1 MFLDDKRKRGRKRTA
16 PKGRYRMD
24 SRMTS
29 RKRKKGQDSQRMY
42 RVGAIALLLFVVV
55 GLVAALFAGV
65 VFARDV
71 LFVNNDRFL
80 IKNIEV
86 VDGQIKTEEMIREY
100 LAYEGIDIGAN
111 LFSFDLS
118 GFEEVY
124 LERNPLVKMVQV
136 TRLLPDTLRV
146 VIQERDPL
154 VRLGQRGT
162 LVADSDGFVFRLSSK
177 LHRLPVIMGC
187 KDPELAP
194 GAYVR
199 GKTMRAVE
207 VLAFCDNP
215 RVGIR
220 VVGINIGNSDYLL
233 MHVLTPNGI
242 KEAPLT
248 WQDMDGG
255 TLESCK
261 NLQLRLNRL
270 KQSIKN
276 DRGNHSRYDATFP
289 GRIHVR

>member
-1 MFLDDKRKRGRKRTA
+1 MFLDDKGKRGRKRTA
-16 PKGRYRMD
+16 PKGRYRVD
-24 SRMTS
+24 SRMTA
-29 RKRKKGQDSQRMY
+29 RKRKRGQDSQKLY
-42 RVGAIALLLFVVV
+42 RVGAIALLLFVGV
-55 GLVAALFAGV
+55 GLFAALFAGV
-65 VFARDV
+65 VFARDQ

-80 IKNIEV
+80 IKNIDV

-100 LAYEGIDIGAN
+100 LAYEGIDVGAN
-111 LFSFDLS
+111 LFSFDL
-118 GFEEVY
+118 GDFERLY
-124 LERNPLVKMVQV
+124 LERNPLIKMVQV
-136 TRLLPDTLRV
+136 SRMLPDTLRV

-177 LHRLPVIMGC
+177 LHRLPVIIGC

-194 GAYVR
+194 GEHVQGITR
-199 GKTMRAVE
+199 QAVE

-215 RVGIR
+215 RVGVR
-220 VVGINIGNSDYLL
+220 VVGIDVSKRDFLL

-242 KEAPLT
+242 KEAPIT
-248 WQDMDGG
+248 WDGM
-255 TLESCK
+255 ESGSVESRR
-261 NLQLRLNRL
+261 NLSLRLNRL

-289 GRIHVR
+289 GCIHVR

>member
-1 MFLDDKRKRGRKRTA
+1 MFLDNNRKRGRKRTA

-24 SRMTS
+24 ARMTS
-29 RKRKKGQDSQRMY
+29 KKRKKGQDSLKMY
-42 RVGAIALLLFVVV
+42 RMGAIALLLFVVV
-55 GLVAALFAGV
+55 GLFAALFAGA

-80 IKNIEV
+80 IQNIKV

-100 LAYEGIDIGAN
+100 LAYEGIDIGSN
-111 LFSFDLS
+111 LFSFNLS
-118 GFEEVY
+118 DFEEVY
-124 LERNPLVKMVQV
+124 LERNPLIKMVQV
-136 TRLLPDTLRV
+136 TRLLPDTLKV

-162 LVADSDGFVFRLSSK
+162 LVADSDGFVFRMSSK
-177 LHRLPVIMGC
+177 LHRLPVIIGC

-194 GAYVR
+194 GVHVR
-199 GKTMRAVE
+199 EMTKYAVE
-207 VLAFCDNP
+207 VLALCDNP
-215 RVGIR
+215 RVGVR
-220 VVGINIGNSDYLL
+220 VVGIDVRNSDYLL
-233 MHVLTPNGI
+233 MHILTPNGI
-242 KEAPLT
+242 KEAPLN
-248 WQDMDGG
+248 WEGMGSG
-255 TLESCK
+255 TFESK
-261 NLQLRLNRL
+261 ENLRLRLTRL

>member
-1 MFLDDKRKRGRKRTA
+1 MFLDSNRKRGRKRTV

-29 RKRKKGQDSQRMY
+29 KKRKKGADSLKMY
-42 RVGAIALLLFVVV
+42 RIGAIAFLLFVVV
-55 GLVAALFAGV
+55 GLFAALFAGA

-80 IKNIEV
+80 IRKIEV

-100 LAYEGIDIGAN
+100 LAYEGIDVGEN
-111 LFSFDLS
+111 LFSFNLS
-118 GFEEVY
+118 DFEEMY
-124 LERNPLVKMVQV
+124 LERNPLIKMVQV

-146 VIQERDPL
+146 VIKERDPL

-162 LVADSDGFVFRLSSK
+162 LVADSDGFVFRMSSK
-177 LHRLPVIMGC
+177 LHRLPVIIGC

-194 GAYVR
+194 GMHVR
-199 GKTMRAVE
+199 EMTRQAVE

-215 RVGIR
+215 RVGVR
-220 VVGINIGNSDYLL
+220 LVGIDVSNKDYLL

-248 WQDMDGG
+248 WDGMGSG
-255 TLESCK
+255 TVDSKE
-261 NLQLRLNRL
+261 NLRLTLNRL